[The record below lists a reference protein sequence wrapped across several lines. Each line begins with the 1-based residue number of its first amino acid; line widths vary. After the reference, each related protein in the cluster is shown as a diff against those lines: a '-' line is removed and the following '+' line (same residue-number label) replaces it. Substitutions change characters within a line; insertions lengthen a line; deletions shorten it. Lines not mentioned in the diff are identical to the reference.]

1 MNKNEIIK
9 ETRVNNKNISST
21 FEKSSLIIKLVYEIN
36 KRKYIKLLGYNFF
49 KQNKRKLRIIINNKL
64 CNFSNNYIKISDNNM
79 EFLKIKLLIMNSP
92 EINFSE
98 MFYNCFSLKIFSI
111 ITKNEPKLEKE

>member
-9 ETRVNNKNISST
+9 ETRVNNKNISLT
-21 FEKSSLIIKLVYEIN
+21 FEKSYLIIKLVYEIN

-64 CNFSNNYIKISDNNM
+64 CNFSNNYIKVSNNNM

-98 MFYNCFSLKIFSI
+98 MFYNCFALKIFSI